1 MDIESLNEPFDIE
14 EVKCGL
20 KKLKQNKTPGVDSL
34 TSEILKCSNYSLL
47 NELKNLF
54 NLALDSG
61 YYPENESHGIIY
73 TIYKLS
79 PKYDPSNYRWI
90 ILTGCLGKLFST
102 LLHVRI

>member
-1 MDIESLNEPFDIE
+1 M
-14 EVKCGL
+14 
-20 KKLKQNKTPGVDSL
+20 DSL

-61 YYPENESHGIIY
+61 YYPENESHGTIY